1 MKKNKDEREFT
12 EEEKQAYKEAFTI
25 FVNLKFTHVY
35 ALNFINFFLLLL
47 QDKDGDGTITTK
59 ELGII
64 KLT

>member
-25 FVNLKFTHVY
+25 FVNFKIYLCIKFY
-35 ALNFINFFLLLL
+35 YLFFLFSI

-59 ELGII
+59 ELGIVI
-64 KLT
+64 K